1 MTPASSGD
9 HEALG
14 PSQEPA
20 IDTASFMIVV
30 LTAFSSHARE
40 RWKISLLI
48 PCHAEIRGVSSS
60 VLA

>member
-1 MTPASSGD
+1 MTQASSSD

-20 IDTASFMIVV
+20 IDKVSFMIVLV
-30 LTAFSSHARE
+30 LTAFFEPRQRVLKNLA
-40 RWKISLLI
+40 IS
-48 PCHAEIRGVSSS
+48 HAEIRGVSSS